1 MCVCTWYDVGC
12 VLVAAVQTID
22 TCQAM
27 FLPVGASASLL
38 IMFLFFDSLQMIF
51 AIFTASKSAGHFY
64 RFFFTEAASIKYV
77 ALHEATWCMVVWRTQ
92 DIYAKIAVS
101 CGTSCASAVSAP
113 LW

>member
-1 MCVCTWYDVGC
+1 MCERERERVCTRVCEREREREYNVRVCTWYDVSC

-51 AIFTASKSAGHFY
+51 AIFTASKS
-64 RFFFTEAASIKYV
+64 
-77 ALHEATWCMVVWRTQ
+77 
-92 DIYAKIAVS
+92 
-101 CGTSCASAVSAP
+101 
-113 LW
+113 